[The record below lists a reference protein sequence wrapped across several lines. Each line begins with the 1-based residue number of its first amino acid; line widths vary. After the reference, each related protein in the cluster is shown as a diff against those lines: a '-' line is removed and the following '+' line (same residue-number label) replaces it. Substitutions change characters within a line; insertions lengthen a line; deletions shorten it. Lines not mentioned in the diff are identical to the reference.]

1 MMNRR
6 EFITL
11 IGGAAMWPLAARAE
25 QRELGAIDDF
35 PGTGASSLPA
45 ANAFQLETS
54 KSVSP
59 CSSADAKSGMSGKRF
74 ASRHIRVQLGLWA
87 AWASGWRFESRFDF
101 GRNITV
107 TESYN
112 LTVAES
118 AYGT

>member
-59 CSSADAKSGMSGKRF
+59 CSSADAKSGMSGTRF
-74 ASRHIRVQLGLWA
+74 ASRYIRVQLRLWA
-87 AWASGWRFESRFDF
+87 AWASGWRFESSRPHHAVRCEPAFP
-101 GRNITV
+101 G
-107 TESYN
+107 
-112 LTVAES
+112 L
-118 AYGT
+118 